1 MTRYAAFV
9 AALLLVLIL
18 VPLGMRQRSLSPAE
32 QAERDARCHSGRLDN
47 AGLNQAMEDGHAI
60 DPRYRC
66 ITRESVAA
74 QQEAA
79 AQREAYRRARAEE
92 SRVREQERQE
102 EERRLAARTL
112 PMARAQW
119 QTRVHEVMVAQ
130 RTTPMPQPPA
140 GLFVPLKYRSQGL
153 ELTAFVSPDPGRGE
167 RLPLMIW
174 LTGGDT
180 NTLGDFWVP
189 GPPNDD
195 QSASAYR
202 KAGMLMMFP
211 TLRGG
216 NDNPGHREAFW
227 GEVDDVLAALEAAR
241 RLPYV
246 DPRQVY
252 LGGHSTGATLAL
264 LVAAS
269 GASVSAVVALG
280 PVADISGYGDLF
292 GVPWRRLPHEEVEL
306 RSPAGWIRHVVSPTW
321 IIEGARS
328 PSNAGELGRFCNA
341 GMDNPLVHCLEVPGE
356 DHFSLLLPLNQ
367 RVAAQIVVG
376 GTVELKE
383 GDFHR

>member
-1 MTRYAAFV
+1 MYKYGAFF
-9 AALLLVLIL
+9 AALLLALIL
-18 VPLGMRQRSLSPAE
+18 LPFGPRQQSLSPAE

-47 AGLNQAMEDGHAI
+47 AGVNQAMEDGHAI
-60 DPRYRC
+60 DPQYRC

-74 QQEAA
+74 QQRAA
-79 AQREAYRRARAEE
+79 VEREAYQRARAEE
-92 SRVREQERQE
+92 LRVREQERLE

-112 PMARAQW
+112 PVARAQW
-119 QTRVHEVMVAQ
+119 RTRMHEAMNEQ
-130 RTTPMPQPPA
+130 PSTPMPQPPA
-140 GLFVPLKYRSQGL
+140 ALFVPLKYRSQGL

-180 NTLGDFWVP
+180 NSLGEFWVP
-189 GPPNDD
+189 GPPSDD

-202 KAGMLMMFP
+202 EAGMLMMFP

-216 NDNPGHREAFW
+216 NDNPGRREAFW

-246 DPRQVY
+246 DPQRIY

-269 GASVSAVVALG
+269 GASVNAVVALG

-292 GVPWRRLPHEEVEL
+292 GVSWRRLPREEVDL
-306 RSPAGWIRHVVSPTW
+306 RSPAGWIRHVASPTW
-321 IIEGARS
+321 IVEGARS
-328 PSNAGELGRFCNA
+328 PSNVGELERLCGA
-341 GMDNPLVHCLEVPGE
+341 DMDNPLVHCLRAPGE
-356 DHFSLLLPLNQ
+356 DHFSLLAPLNQ
-367 RVAAQIVVG
+367 RLAAQIVVSG
-376 GTVELKE
+376 RVELSE
-383 GDFHR
+383 EDFQ